1 MELKGKKIL
10 FLGDSITEGCGASD
24 VSKCFVSLIA
34 EKEGA
39 ECVNYGIGGTR
50 IARQLKPSA
59 ESIWDRDYLSRV
71 PEMDEE
77 ADVVVVFGGTND
89 FGHGDTPIGK
99 FEDRCVHSFYGALH
113 MLYIALIEKYPAAD
127 IVVLTPLHRLNEDN
141 PYGDGFKQVPTA
153 PLKKYVEIVK
163 EVAEYYYNV
172 DNIDAHLA
180 RLMDLRAALDKNIQT
195 LQVRAARCGDLTV
208 HKTTLPQQICF
219 CRQYQC
225 TDVSEA
231 ANKLRDTYIAAAR
244 TGKMSMVGRMFTMR
258 MSQSL
263 DNLDLLCCI
272 PMESSFDGPER
283 MEFAETPA
291 LCIYYRGPYE
301 GTATALRALME
312 YVKEYKIETTGSFRS
327 IYMEGPPSRSEN
339 SSDYITQIAVPIK
352 L

>member
-24 VSKCFVSLIA
+24 VSNCFVSLIA

-59 ESIWDRDYLSRV
+59 EPIWDRDYLSRV

-163 EVAEYYYNV
+163 EVAEYYSLPVLDLWANSGLQPKVPVIQQRYMP
-172 DNIDAHLA
+172 DGLHPCDAGYEIL
-180 RLMDLRAALDKNIQT
+180 
-195 LQVRAARCGDLTV
+195 
-208 HKTTLPQQICF
+208 
-219 CRQYQC
+219 
-225 TDVSEA
+225 
-231 ANKLRDTYIAAAR
+231 ANK
-244 TGKMSMVGRMFTMR
+244 
-258 MSQSL
+258 
-263 DNLDLLCCI
+263 
-272 PMESSFDGPER
+272 
-283 MEFAETPA
+283 
-291 LCIYYRGPYE
+291 
-301 GTATALRALME
+301 
-312 YVKEYKIETTGSFRS
+312 
-327 IYMEGPPSRSEN
+327 
-339 SSDYITQIAVPIK
+339 ITQFLK
-352 L
+352 TL